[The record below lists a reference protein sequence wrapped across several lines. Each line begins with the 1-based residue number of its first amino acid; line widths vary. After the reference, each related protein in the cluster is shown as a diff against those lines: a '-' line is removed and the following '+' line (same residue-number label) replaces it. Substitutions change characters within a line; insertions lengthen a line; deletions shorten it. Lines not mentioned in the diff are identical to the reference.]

1 MNNPDPTVTAP
12 TWTPEALTR
21 LERAP
26 VFLRG
31 MVRRLA
37 EKKARELGKSEI
49 TGELLDQFKR
59 QMMGSMGGEAGMAE
73 AADQMAQGKL
83 PWTAEASKRLE
94 SVPEFMRAMIKQI
107 TEEVARERGHL
118 EVNVELF
125 EKVEAMGD
133 QAEAAVAPV
142 EWTEGAK
149 AMLAGESEG
158 FSAHCPGV
166 RHGYAEAG
174 RRRPGAGIRG
184 DHD

>member
-1 MNNPDPTVTAP
+1 MKKGRRMSDPDSTLTVP

-125 EKVEAMGD
+125 EKVEAMGTR
-133 QAEAAVAPV
+133 PKPR
-142 EWTEGAK
+142 WRRWNG
-149 AMLAGESEG
+149 
-158 FSAHCPGV
+158 P
-166 RHGYAEAG
+166 RG
-174 RRRPGAGIRG
+174 RRRCCRKKSGILHPLPWSSSRIC
-184 DHD
+184 